1 MKTITLE
8 RIHEDILDLK
18 EEIKDLKNLM
28 MEDFELS
35 DDLVKEINESR
46 KRSKKDFISHEEMGK
61 EFS

>member
-46 KRSKKDFISHEEMGK
+46 KRSKKRVQKKEEHPGK
-61 EFS
+61 